1 MAQLV
6 AHHTGSVGVTG
17 SNPVSS
23 TFNPQVHMLDLGVS
37 LFYLVLTKTLD
48 GIRGG
53 WLGLKTVSFGM
64 NLAIFHAEIDYSDME
79 V

>member
-23 TFNPQVHMLDLGVS
+23 TFNPQVHMLDLGV
-37 LFYLVLTKTLD
+37 FIVLP
-48 GIRGG
+48 GIHEKSRGG
-53 WLGLKTVSFGM
+53 WVGMKTVSFGM
-64 NLAIFHAEIDYSDME
+64 NLAIFHARFDYSNME
-79 V
+79 A